1 MENNTSSNG
10 FSYTYS
16 AKDREEVKKIREKYV
31 PCENKKE
38 DKMLLLRRLD
48 NAVTQKAQAFSLVF
62 GVVSTLILGFGM
74 SLVMTD
80 LSKILGAISSLSML
94 IGIIIGIIG
103 GILISLAYPI
113 YNAII
118 KRERKKIAPEILRLT
133 DELMK

>member
-62 GVVSTLILGFGM
+62 GVVGTLILGFGM

-80 LSKILGAISSLSML
+80 LSKILGALSSLSML

>member
-1 MENNTSSNG
+1 MENNTSTNG